1 MQVIEAASPITRADR
16 LAILRAGA
24 FSVVLLAVGAAAAW
38 VFVSTPLIGSFVPD
52 GRPTV
57 VQVGAGMAI
66 WALAIIAPT
75 GLMILGL
82 VRLFRSYEAAA
93 ALRQTGYTP
102 SLEQTLGP
110 EHVAIVNLVL
120 PGGRRI
126 NEMVLGPFGV
136 AVLGEV
142 PPPKASR
149 HVGSRWEIRG
159 PRGRWLPM
167 ENPVERAARDTERV
181 RAWLG
186 DDDRDFIVRVYA
198 AVVTSDRRV
207 ERSASC
213 AVVTP
218 KELAAWLL
226 ALPGQRGLTPER
238 RERLTTFVRAAAA
251 RSA

>member
-1 MQVIEAASPITRADR
+1 MQLIQAASPITRADR
-16 LAILRAGA
+16 LAIIRAGV
-24 FSVVLLAVGAAAAW
+24 FGVVLLVGGAAAAW
-38 VFVSTPLIGSFVPD
+38 IFVSTPLIGSFVPD

-66 WALAIIAPT
+66 WALAIVAPT
-75 GLMILGL
+75 GLMVMGL
-82 VRLFRSYEAAA
+82 VRLFRSYETAT
-93 ALRQTGYTP
+93 ALRQTGNAS
-102 SLEQTLGP
+102 SLEHQLGP

-126 NEMVLGPFGV
+126 NEMILGPFGV
-136 AVLGEV
+136 AVLGDV

-149 HVGSRWEIRG
+149 HVGTRWEIRG
-159 PRGRWLPM
+159 PRGRWIPM
-167 ENPVERAARDTERV
+167 ESPVERTARDTERV

-198 AVVTSDRRV
+198 TVVTSDKRV

-218 KELAAWLL
+218 RELPAWLL
-226 ALPGQRGLTPER
+226 ALPAQRGLTPER

-251 RSA
+251 RS